1 MFNNLFG
8 GLFDFNG
15 DGETSAIE
23 AGVGFAIMQ
32 DILDDND
39 GDCEACSSEDHEEG
53 DASDAEEVEML
64 QEELDELNA
73 QLLDLELEEPDMF
86 SCAHDHWES
95 RRDELVDQIQ
105 ELEDQIAAME

>member
-1 MFNNLFG
+1 MFDDLFG

-23 AGVGFAIMQ
+23 AGVGFVIMQ
-32 DILDDND
+32 DIFDDND
-39 GDCEACSSEDHEEG
+39 GDCKMFGREGLEEC
-53 DASDAEEVEML
+53 DASNAEELEIL
-64 QEELDELNA
+64 QEELDEQNA

-95 RRDELVDQIQ
+95 RRDELVNQIQ

>member
-1 MFNNLFG
+1 MFDNIFG

-32 DILDDND
+32 DIFDDND
-39 GDCEACSSEDHEEG
+39 GDCEMFGGEGLEEY
-53 DASDAEEVEML
+53 DASNAEELEML
-64 QEELDELNA
+64 QEELDEQNA
-73 QLLDLELEEPDMF
+73 QLLDLEMEEPDMF

-95 RRDELVDQIQ
+95 RRDELVNQIQ